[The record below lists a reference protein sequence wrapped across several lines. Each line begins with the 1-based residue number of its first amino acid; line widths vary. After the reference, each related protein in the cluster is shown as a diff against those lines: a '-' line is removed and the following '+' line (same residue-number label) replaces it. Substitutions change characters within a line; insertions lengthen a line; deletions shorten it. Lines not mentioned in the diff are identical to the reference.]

1 MKKAS
6 IVSGLLLMITATAT
20 FSQPFPATPE
30 FFYGEIKAVNSG
42 YYYTDA
48 GIYCAVQVGTNESTS
63 YTVTTYNATYPS
75 YRLPILFL
83 RTSNPLAKE
92 IYTLLLTAEQTG
104 QKVHMRT
111 LDRQVVMGTTYG
123 NEILEVSVGEVW
135 QGWPFP

>member
-6 IVSGLLLMITATAT
+6 IVTGLLLMITASAT
-20 FSQPFPATPE
+20 FSQPFPATVE

-48 GIYCAVQVGTNESTS
+48 GIYCAVQVGVNESTN
-63 YTVTTYNATYPS
+63 YTVTTYNTTYPS
-75 YRLPILFL
+75 YRLPILFV
-83 RTSNPLAKE
+83 RNSNPLAKE
-92 IYTLLLTAEQTG
+92 IYTLLLAAQQTG

-123 NEILEVSVGEVW
+123 NEILEVSVGDVW